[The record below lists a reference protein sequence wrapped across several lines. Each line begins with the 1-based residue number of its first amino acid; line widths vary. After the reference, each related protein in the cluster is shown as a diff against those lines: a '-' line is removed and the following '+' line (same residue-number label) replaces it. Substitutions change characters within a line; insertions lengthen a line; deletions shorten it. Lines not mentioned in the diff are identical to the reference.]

1 MTEAD
6 EAAKDPEQASAP
18 DVPASEPPEP
28 AVPVEPAETD
38 QTAPSEAAPERA
50 LNADG
55 RERPGFLLEFPADP
69 ELQRLVRAFE
79 AGNYEAVR
87 EGAPKL
93 AAQTEDPAVRGAA
106 RELRR
111 RIDPDPLM
119 KYLLWVAIALFVF
132 VVWYTYQNHAR

>member
-1 MTEAD
+1 MTEVD
-6 EAAKDPEQASAP
+6 EATQDPEQS
-18 DVPASEPPEP
+18 SPP
-28 AVPVEPAETD
+28 
-38 QTAPSEAAPERA
+38 EAAPESPAPKEAQTADRP

-55 RERPGFLLEFPADP
+55 RERPGFLLEFPGDP

-87 EGAPKL
+87 IDAPKL
-93 AAQTEDPAVRGAA
+93 AEASEDAVVRAAA

-119 KYLLWVAIALFVF
+119 KYLLWVAIALFLF
-132 VVWYTYQNHAR
+132 VVWYTYQNHSH

>member
-1 MTEAD
+1 MTEVD
-6 EAAKDPEQASAP
+6 EAAHDPEEASP
-18 DVPASEPPEP
+18 PAAEAKPEAEPEP
-28 AVPVEPAETD
+28 AKASAEPL
-38 QTAPSEAAPERA
+38 ERP

-55 RERPGFLLEFPADP
+55 RERPGFLLAFPDDP
-69 ELQRLVRAFE
+69 ELQRLVCDFE

-87 EGAPKL
+87 LGAPKL
-93 AAQTEDPAVRGAA
+93 AAATEDPVVRGAA

-119 KYLLWVAIALFVF
+119 KHLLWVAIALFVF

>member
-1 MTEAD
+1 MTSMTEP
-6 EAAKDPEQASAP
+6 DPASA
-18 DVPASEPPEP
+18 
-28 AVPVEPAETD
+28 
-38 QTAPSEAAPERA
+38 ERP

-55 RERPGFLLEFPADP
+55 RERPRFLLEFPADP

-79 AGNYEAVR
+79 AGNYQAVR

-93 AAQTEDPAVRGAA
+93 AEQSEDAIVRAAA

-132 VVWYTYQNHAR
+132 V

>member
-6 EAAKDPEQASAP
+6 EATRDREEAPPPEATGE
-18 DVPASEPPEP
+18 PASVTPP
-28 AVPVEPAETD
+28 AARHDDAES
-38 QTAPSEAAPERA
+38 PPRP

-55 RERPGFLLEFPADP
+55 RERPGFLLEFPDDP
-69 ELQRLVRAFE
+69 ELQRLVCAFE

-87 EGAPKL
+87 VGAPKL
-93 AAQTEDPAVRGAA
+93 AATTESPAVRGAA

-119 KYLLWVAIALFVF
+119 KYLLCVAVALFVF

>member
-1 MTEAD
+1 MTEVD
-6 EAAKDPEQASAP
+6 EATQEPEKPPPGEGEPAPPAGAQAQ
-18 DVPASEPPEP
+18 PEP
-28 AVPVEPAETD
+28 AESSLGP
-38 QTAPSEAAPERA
+38 
-50 LNADG
+50 DG
-55 RERPGFLLEFPADP
+55 RERPGFLLEFPEDP

-87 EGAPKL
+87 LGAPRL
-93 AAQTEDPAVRGAA
+93 AETTEDLAVRGAA

-132 VVWYTYQNHAR
+132 VVWYTYQNHSR

>member
-1 MTEAD
+1 MTEVD
-6 EAAKDPEQASAP
+6 EAPHDPHDPEEAP
-18 DVPASEPPEP
+18 PPAAEAEP
-28 AVPVEPAETD
+28 ALTSPKSETRPAER
-38 QTAPSEAAPERA
+38 P

-55 RERPGFLLEFPADP
+55 RERPGFLLEFPDDP

-87 EGAPKL
+87 LGAPKL
-93 AAQTEDPAVRGAA
+93 AAATEDQAVRGAA

-111 RIDPDPLM
+111 RIEPDPLM
-119 KYLLWVAIALFVF
+119 KYLLWVAVGLFMF

>member
-1 MTEAD
+1 MSTMTET
-6 EAAKDPEQASAP
+6 DPALAP
-18 DVPASEPPEP
+18 PDRP
-28 AVPVEPAETD
+28 
-38 QTAPSEAAPERA
+38 

-55 RERPGFLLEFPADP
+55 RERPQFLLAFPDDP

-87 EGAPKL
+87 VGATRL
-93 AAQTEDPAVRGAA
+93 VEDASDPIVREAA

-119 KYLLWVAIALFVF
+119 KYLLGVALALFVF
-132 VVWYTYQNHAR
+132 VVWYTYQSQH